1 MTIFACVLL
10 LCLIGT
16 VVYFKR
22 TNPKTDSDEKNMSA
36 IQVQNSTRSRMP
48 TPALIRN
55 PINENEIYVD
65 PGIRFSTILADFFLQ
80 KFHWGAQTKAHYSTI
95 ISYTQPVAA
104 ATEPYYLDLDG
115 GPLIYEVDDHES
127 HAYYNL
133 QTEL

>member
-16 VVYFKR
+16 IVYFKR
-22 TNPKTDSDEKNMSA
+22 TSSKTDSDEKDLSA

-65 PGIRFSTILADFFLQ
+65 PVIRFFTMLS
-80 KFHWGAQTKAHYSTI
+80 QTFSI
-95 ISYTQPVAA
+95 EVENFSREPETQ
-104 ATEPYYLDLDG
+104 
-115 GPLIYEVDDHES
+115 LITVQ
-127 HAYYNL
+127 L
-133 QTEL
+133 